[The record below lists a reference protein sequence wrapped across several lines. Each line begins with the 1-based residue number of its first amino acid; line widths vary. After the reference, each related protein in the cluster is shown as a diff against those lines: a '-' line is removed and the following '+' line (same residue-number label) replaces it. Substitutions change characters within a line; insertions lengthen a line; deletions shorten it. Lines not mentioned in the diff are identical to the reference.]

1 MLALL
6 ALGAAV
12 ALLPPEWVALA
23 AGAAAGGILLLRRPW
38 LVWPAIGAALP
49 FAAGIR
55 LAGPLSALDLLLA
68 GAAALWLAD
77 GARRKSLRPAWSLP
91 AALGAL
97 YALALLAAA
106 LAARD
111 AREALT
117 EIAKWVEFVAVLLIL
132 PDFLDA
138 EARRRRGTQ
147 RTAFLTQ
154 GSRDAGDKLD
164 AEARRRRETQRQAT
178 ARQFS
183 ANLRASAPLRQGF
196 SSANLCASVPLC
208 RSLWLAAA
216 ILAGA
221 VAQAALGLYQFVFAV
236 GPEWFILPGGF
247 MRAAGSFAQPNPFAG
262 YLGLCLPV
270 AVSLALWAGG
280 RALRAGR
287 TPADAAWA
295 LWFAGAAAIIAA
307 GLLAS
312 WSRGG
317 WLGAA
322 AGVAAVIVLRSRRAA
337 LLSAVAALLLL
348 AAALLGSVTPQ
359 AIPAAVREPVAARL
373 AEIPAFFG
381 AGDVLAQEVTDENF
395 AVIER
400 VAHWAAALRMWERAP
415 WLGVGP
421 GNYAAVYPEVREL
434 RWEEAL
440 GHAHNVYLNVL
451 AESGL
456 IGFAAFLLLWGGSAV
471 WLLRAASA
479 ARRAGAA
486 FAGALAVG
494 VLGVLAYLAVHSL
507 FDNLF
512 VQGMWVLLA
521 LWLALALPV
530 VYFLRVLPPIS
541 SLYNYPVTPGWGP
554 WVMGAGLIL
563 LGVAVL
569 LPDRMT
575 R

>member
-1 MLALL
+1 MTLSLPRPRLIGAAALL

-12 ALLPPEWVALA
+12 ALLPLEWVALA
-23 AGAAAGGILLLRRPW
+23 AGAAAGGVTLLRRPW
-38 LVWPAIGAALP
+38 LVWLPIGAALP
-49 FAAGIR
+49 FAAGVKV
-55 LAGPLSALDLLLA
+55 AGPLSALDLLLA

-117 EIAKWVEFVAVLLIL
+117 EIAKWVEFTAVLLLL
-132 PDFLDA
+132 PDMVLTQ
-138 EARRRRGTQ
+138 RRRG
-147 RTAFLTQ
+147 
-154 GSRDAGDKLD
+154 
-164 AEARRRRETQRQAT
+164 AEKSSEQCPVSSIQYP
-178 ARQFS
+178 
-183 ANLRASAPLRQGF
+183 APLPAGYYSLDTGHYSLITNHCSLF
-196 SSANLCASVPLC
+196 TVHC
-208 RSLWLAAA
+208 LWLAAA

-221 VAQAALGLYQFVFAV
+221 VAQAALGLYQFAFAV

-247 MRAAGSFAQPNPFAG
+247 MRASGTFAQPNPFAA

-270 AVSLALWAGG
+270 ALSLALWAGG
-280 RALRAGR
+280 RALRPGR
-287 TPADAAWA
+287 TAADAAWA
-295 LWFAGAAAIIAA
+295 IYFAGAALVVAA
-307 GLLAS
+307 GLAAS

-337 LLSAVAALLLL
+337 LFSVVLALLLL

-359 AIPAAVREPVAARL
+359 AIPAAVRAPVAARL
-373 AEIPAFFG
+373 AELPAFFG
-381 AGDVLAQEVTDENF
+381 AGDVPAQEVTDENF

-400 VAHWAAALRMWERAP
+400 VAHWAAALRMWARAP

-421 GNYAAVYPEVREL
+421 GNYAAVYPEVREA

-440 GHAHNVYLNVL
+440 GHAHNIYLNVL

-456 IGFAAFLLLWGGSAV
+456 IGMAAFLLLWGGSAA
-471 WLLRAASA
+471 WLWRAP
-479 ARRAGAA
+479 RRPGAA
-486 FAGALAVG
+486 GFTNALAVG

-521 LWLALALPV
+521 LWLALTNVQRLTFNV
-530 VYFLRVLPPIS
+530 QRVSRRVPL
-541 SLYNYPVTPGWGP
+541 NVE
-554 WVMGAGLIL
+554 
-563 LGVAVL
+563 
-569 LPDRMT
+569 R
-575 R
+575 